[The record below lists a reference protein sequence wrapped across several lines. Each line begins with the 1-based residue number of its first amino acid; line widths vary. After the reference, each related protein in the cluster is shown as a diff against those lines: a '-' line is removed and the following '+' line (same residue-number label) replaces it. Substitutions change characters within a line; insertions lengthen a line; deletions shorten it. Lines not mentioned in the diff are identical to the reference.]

1 MIELDTS
8 SNSIAISD
16 FIPFTAFLLEY
27 PVAYAP
33 DAESS
38 AASGFLSGVDLQVY
52 TCTLTWHEDRNS
64 MGVVTTHTLMQF
76 SCPLSL
82 VSHLGCIS
90 DRLQERF
97 ASRISNAGL
106 DCEVHVTS
114 RVERLDRVAL

>member
-8 SNSIAISD
+8 SDSIAISD

-33 DAESS
+33 SAELSGS
-38 AASGFLSGVDLQVY
+38 SGFLSGVDLQVY
-52 TCTLTWHEDRNS
+52 TCTLLWKQDNDHT
-64 MGVVTTHTLMQF
+64 GGPITHTLMQF

-82 VSHLGCIS
+82 VPHLGCIS

-97 ASRISNAGL
+97 ASRVSNAGL
-106 DCEVHVTS
+106 RCELHVTS